1 MFEKKTSLLKR
12 LKNIFTRARRRFS
25 WRGQIKGMDISAL
38 DACDIQDDVFTHI
51 QNVKHNT
58 YTPPYMELAAQLL
71 ASEQQIFEAAAVH
84 LVATAK
90 ARPKYAEEIKNI
102 FAEVISGRKL
112 SAEKIDYLTRKINE
126 L

>member
-25 WRGQIKGMDISAL
+25 WRGQIRGMDISAL
-38 DACDIQDDVFTHI
+38 DACDIQDDVFAHT
-51 QNVKHNT
+51 QNIKHNT
-58 YTPPYMELAAQLL
+58 FTPPYMELAAQLL
-71 ASEQQIFEAAAVH
+71 ASEQQIFEAAATH

-90 ARPKYAEEIKNI
+90 SRPKYAEEIKSI